1 MSHFEIID
9 GMRHF
14 NYGKT
19 MNFLLEQGKKKFGNQ
34 FRIDKEDLPVI
45 NRLVMYAAHVEDRC
59 EAYGIDLNKGILLT
73 GPIGC
78 GKTSWMHLIQLLMF
92 QEQKYQVKSS
102 RDIAFE
108 FNKDG
113 YEVINNYGN
122 RNRRLC
128 LDDIGVE
135 QNIKFFGNE
144 CNTIAEILLHRYELH
159 QHRGIITHATTN
171 LSASQL
177 EQLYGNRVRSRL
189 RSMFNLI
196 SFPATSIDKR
206 K

>member
-1 MSHFEIID
+1 MKD
-9 GMRHF
+9 KRT
-14 NYGKT
+14 Y
-19 MNFLLEQGKKKFGNQ
+19 
-34 FRIDKEDLPVI
+34 DKEFKL
-45 NRLVMYAAHVEDRC
+45 MAVE
-59 EAYGIDLNKGILLT
+59 LMNS
-73 GPIGC
+73 
-78 GKTSWMHLIQLLMF
+78 GKTSWMQLIQLLMF
-92 QEQKYQVKSS
+92 PEQKYQVKSA

-122 RNRRLC
+122 RNRRLS

-135 QNIKFFGNE
+135 QNIKHFGNE
-144 CNTIAEILLHRYELH
+144 CNTIAEILIQRYELH
-159 QHRGIITHATTN
+159 QHQGIITHATTN

-177 EQLYGNRVRSRL
+177 EQHYGNRVRSRL

-196 SFPATSIDKR
+196 AFPEGTTDKR

>member
-9 GMRHF
+9 GKRHF
-14 NYGKT
+14 DYGKT

-34 FRIDKEDLPVI
+34 FRIDKDDLPVI

-59 EAYGIDLNKGILLT
+59 EEYGIDLNKGILLT

-78 GKTSWMHLIQLLMF
+78 GKTSWMQLIQLLMF
-92 QEQKYQVKSS
+92 PEQKYQVKAT

-159 QHRGIITHATTN
+159 QHHGIITHATTN

-177 EQLYGNRVRSRL
+177 EEFYGNRVRSRL

-196 SFPATSIDKR
+196 SFPATSNDKR

>member
-19 MNFLLEQGKKKFGNQ
+19 MNFLLEQGKKKYGQQ

-45 NRLVMYAAHVEDRC
+45 NRLVMYAAHVEDCC
-59 EAYGIDLNKGILLT
+59 ENFGIDLNKGILLT

-78 GKTSWMHLIQLLMF
+78 GKTSWMQLIQLLMF
-92 QEQKYQVKSS
+92 PEQKYQVKSS

-108 FNKDG
+108 FNRDG
-113 YEVINNYGN
+113 YDVINNYGK

-144 CNTIAEILLHRYELH
+144 CNTIAEILLQRYELH
-159 QHRGIITHATTN
+159 QHQGIITHATTN

-196 SFPATSIDKR
+196 SFPAEAKDKR